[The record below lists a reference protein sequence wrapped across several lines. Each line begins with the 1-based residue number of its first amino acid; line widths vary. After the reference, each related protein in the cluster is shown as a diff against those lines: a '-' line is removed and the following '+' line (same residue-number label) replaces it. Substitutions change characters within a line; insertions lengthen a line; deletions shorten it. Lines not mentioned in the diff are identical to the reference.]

1 MRGMYGSPGPGSTAI
16 LALMMPPNM
25 YIANV
30 GDSRATALNARG
42 EVVYESR
49 YQRPNVPEERERIV
63 KDGGFVKRGRDVVLR
78 TGGILA
84 VSRAFGNAGIKQF
97 VSVEPEVSVVNLD
110 GVDSLILCSDGL
122 TDVMG
127 SKLASE
133 TMRAAPVGVVST
145 SPSPVRTRRVANSL
159 VTLARVRQSRDNISV
174 VVCQSRKLTGA
185 IQFTAFCETPCSES
199 PPSGTPET
207 VKYRPE
213 PSTTTEPVDPIN
225 VTLNFNSDKARVMLE
240 VELPQSGEIVDGLSS
255 PIPNAL
261 RDSVQAITP
270 IIHASH

>member
-1 MRGMYGSPGPGSTAI
+1 M
-16 LALMMPPNM
+16 
-25 YIANV
+25 
-30 GDSRATALNARG
+30 
-42 EVVYESR
+42 
-49 YQRPNVPEERERIV
+49 
-63 KDGGFVKRGRDVVLR
+63 
-78 TGGILA
+78 
-84 VSRAFGNAGIKQF
+84 
-97 VSVEPEVSVVNLD
+97 
-110 GVDSLILCSDGL
+110 
-122 TDVMG
+122 
-127 SKLASE
+127 
-133 TMRAAPVGVVST
+133 
-145 SPSPVRTRRVANSL
+145 ANSL

-213 PSTTTEPVDPIN
+213 PSTTTEPVDPIK